1 MSTCLPLHERSDRYA
16 KFTAAKTMNVMYLER
31 RPVNHGKPVP
41 IRNQFLFLLAK
52 IINTHKQKM
61 HKTISGSAENYFRRF
76 MKANHAADVLL
87 IVFLCYFVSLGLF
100 LHAGWSQTYQ
110 KPVQ

>member
-1 MSTCLPLHERSDRYA
+1 MNCPIVA
-16 KFTAAKTMNVMYLER
+16 KFTAAKTMNVMYLMT
-31 RPVNHGKPVP
+31 PGDPVP

-76 MKANHAADVLL
+76 MKANHAANVLL
-87 IVFLCYFVSLGLF
+87 IFYFTS
-100 LHAGWSQTYQ
+100 
-110 KPVQ
+110 